1 MLAHVMHLY
10 QGSQSHTGGCTG
22 LASGTM
28 YFGTGQYR
36 CTISSLPLFKIYIY
50 IYILF
55 VYILKKNKYY
65 LYIYNFNY
73 LVKVN
78 LLSH

>member
-1 MLAHVMHLY
+1 MLVHVMHLY
-10 QGSQSHTGGCTG
+10 QGSQSHTGGGTG

-36 CTISSLPLFKIYIY
+36 CTISSLPLFNIY